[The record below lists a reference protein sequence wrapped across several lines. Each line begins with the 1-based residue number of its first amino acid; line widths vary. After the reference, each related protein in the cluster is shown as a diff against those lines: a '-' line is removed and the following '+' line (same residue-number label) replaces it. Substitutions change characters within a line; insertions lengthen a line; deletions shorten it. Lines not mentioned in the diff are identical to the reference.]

1 MAVYKTATKIHRQPY
16 NEESCYHYNILCI
29 ALLKKKGSKTWF
41 IYVVYF
47 ECSQVDTP
55 CAYKSHPL
63 EKFCSGRQ
71 WVREGFIEAER
82 KIALPL
88 IFNAIP

>member
-29 ALLKKKGSKTWF
+29 ALLKKKVAKRGLFMLCILNAARLTLLDKH
-41 IYVVYF
+41 
-47 ECSQVDTP
+47 
-55 CAYKSHPL
+55 KSRPL

-71 WVREGFIEAER
+71 
-82 KIALPL
+82 
-88 IFNAIP
+88 